1 MVKVRK
7 DSKGN
12 ILRTGE
18 CERKDGRY
26 SFSYTVDKV
35 RKVIYAKTL
44 VELRIKEKKIKRDIE
59 DGLDPGRADSMT
71 LNQLFDK
78 FIGQKYDIKNST
90 RVNYTYM
97 YDRFVRNS
105 LGRRVIGKIKYSD
118 VKKFYQH
125 LLENNAMKA
134 NTLETIHTVIHSA
147 FAVAVRDDILRKNPA
162 DQVMG
167 EIKKSHHWK
176 KEKVHALEFSKQRA
190 FVNYLK
196 SHREYYGWV
205 TIIIVLLGTGLRIG
219 ECLALRW
226 DDLDFDKKLIRVK
239 HTYTYKPNG
248 KGHSEKHIES
258 TKSDAGIRVI
268 PMLDEVFEAFLQ
280 EYELQ
285 KCMGFCS
292 EVIDGYTNFVFVKA
306 DGKIYSE
313 TAVNRAIHR
322 IIDAYNREETE
333 NAEMENREPML
344 IPHFSA
350 HVLRHTFC
358 TRVCENESN
367 IKVIQ
372 ELMGHSDVSTTMNIY
387 AEATEEKKQEVIAKL
402 QGKIIM

>member
-1 MVKVRK
+1 M
-7 DSKGN
+7 S
-12 ILRTGE
+12 
-18 CERKDGRY
+18 
-26 SFSYTVDKV
+26 
-35 RKVIYAKTL
+35 
-44 VELRIKEKKIKRDIE
+44 
-59 DGLDPGRADSMT
+59 
-71 LNQLFDK
+71 
-78 FIGQKYDIKNST
+78 
-90 RVNYTYM
+90 
-97 YDRFVRNS
+97 
-105 LGRRVIGKIKYSD
+105 
-118 VKKFYQH
+118 
-125 LLENNAMKA
+125 
-134 NTLETIHTVIHSA
+134 
-147 FAVAVRDDILRKNPA
+147 
-162 DQVMG
+162 
-167 EIKKSHHWK
+167 
-176 KEKVHALEFSKQRA
+176 
-190 FVNYLK
+190 
-196 SHREYYGWV
+196 
-205 TIIIVLLGTGLRIG
+205 
-219 ECLALRW
+219 LRW